1 MIETLIRL
9 EPEQYRFLQLYKVT
23 HGLAMTETI
32 RTLIDDMMASES
44 ALCEQF
50 ADLIFKGE

>member
-23 HGLAMTETI
+23 HGLALTQVI
-32 RTLIDDMMASES
+32 RTLVDDMMASES

-50 ADLIFKGE
+50 ADLIFKG